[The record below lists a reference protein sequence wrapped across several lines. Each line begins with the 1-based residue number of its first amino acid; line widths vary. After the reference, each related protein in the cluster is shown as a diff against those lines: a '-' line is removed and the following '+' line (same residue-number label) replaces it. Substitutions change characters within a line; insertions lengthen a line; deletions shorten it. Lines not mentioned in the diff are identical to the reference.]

1 LLYEIGLVTLA
12 SPIILGTPNHISI
25 EDPDLAEEVQRF
37 EGRLNE
43 RNSYSHSQFTI
54 DSTENPHPRF
64 SGLMQSI
71 RERRGEKVEILAPI
85 YNDKNTNMTEATID
99 EPIPGNIYMD
109 SMAFGMGCSCLQ
121 VTFEA

>member
-12 SPIILGTPNHISI
+12 SPIILGTPNHICI
-25 EDPDLAEEVQRF
+25 EEPDLAEEVQRF

-43 RNSYSHSQFTI
+43 RNSYSHSLFTI

-71 RERRGEKVEILAPI
+71 RERRGEKVEILVPI
-85 YNDKNTNMTEATID
+85 YKDKNTNMIEATID
-99 EPIPGNIYMD
+99 EPMPGQIYMD
-109 SMAFGMGCSCLQ
+109 SMAFGMGCSCL
-121 VTFEA
+121 